1 MTLIRTGER
10 QRLTEDNRPAG
21 CPAFSAGQFVI
32 RADGTGRFDR
42 HYHDFHEFW
51 LVAAGSGTV
60 QVGDLIHDVVG
71 GDIIYTPAGAPHD
84 ILTVTSPL
92 HVFWVSLNP
101 PAGGSGQHLH
111 LNPADTAKH
120 PVPVTMGDVRG

>member
-1 MTLIRTGER
+1 MTLIRTAER
-10 QRLTEDNRPAG
+10 ERLTEDNRPSG

-51 LVAAGSGTV
+51 LIAAGAGTV
-60 QVGDLIHDVVG
+60 TVDDLSHDVVA
-71 GDIIYTPAGAPHD
+71 GDIMYTPAGATHD
-84 ILTVTSPL
+84 IVTVSEEL

-111 LNPADTAKH
+111 LDPSDATKH
-120 PVPVTMGDVRG
+120 LVTVVGGHRG